1 MYVFL
6 NDFGS
11 KSACG
16 GGKASGK
23 GKPSQNPKEIKQIV
37 NFSFFWQK
45 NDSIGTLVP
54 CTDFK

>member
-37 NFSFFWQK
+37 NFSFFLAK
-45 NDSIGTLVP
+45 KRFYRDLGAMYG
-54 CTDFK
+54 F

>member
-37 NFSFFWQK
+37 NFSFFFAK
-45 NDSIGTLVP
+45 KRFYRDLGAMYG
-54 CTDFK
+54 F